1 MSPVFVKKPNL
12 FLFYENIQVK
22 DKSPI
27 KENDVVQEN
36 NMDSEAF
43 KTCIENHGKAVYS
56 FCRYLTRERFDADD
70 LYQQTFLVAFEKG
83 EISEV
88 GNPRSYL
95 ITIAANL
102 WNNMKRKKGWRAKRA
117 NIVYLQDE
125 EMNQLADDR
134 ISVEDAMI
142 KNEEAEAVRVDRRET
157 HPLPAAVFGVVVVG
171 GEPRDDASDEFILH
185 PGERKCDAL
194 AIFAVVDPHDVFRRD
209 VQEA

>member
-142 KNEEAEAVRVDRRET
+142 KNEEAEAVRKLVDR
-157 HPLPAAVFGVVVVG
+157 LPDKLRIVLLMYYTEEMKLEEIATALQIPVG
-171 GEPRDDASDEFILH
+171 TVKSRMNQAKKRIK
-185 PGERKCDAL
+185 ERMEL
-194 AIFAVVDPHDVFRRD
+194 
-209 VQEA
+209 

>member
-1 MSPVFVKKPNL
+1 MTAGYTSLVFVKKSNL

-142 KNEEAEAVRVDRRET
+142 KNEEAEAVRKLVDR
-157 HPLPAAVFGVVVVG
+157 LPDKLRIVLLMYYTEEMKLEEIATALQIPVG
-171 GEPRDDASDEFILH
+171 TVKSRMNQAKKRIK
-185 PGERKCDAL
+185 ERMEL
-194 AIFAVVDPHDVFRRD
+194 
-209 VQEA
+209 

>member
-1 MSPVFVKKPNL
+1 
-12 FLFYENIQVK
+12 
-22 DKSPI
+22 
-27 KENDVVQEN
+27 
-36 NMDSEAF
+36 MDSEAF

-142 KNEEAEAVRVDRRET
+142 KNEEAEAVRKLVDR
-157 HPLPAAVFGVVVVG
+157 LPDKLRIVLLMYYTEEMKLEEIATALQIPVG
-171 GEPRDDASDEFILH
+171 TVKSRMNQAKKRIK
-185 PGERKCDAL
+185 ERMVL
-194 AIFAVVDPHDVFRRD
+194 
-209 VQEA
+209 